1 MREHKYRAWNGTE
14 MVCPDYITRKGIAY
28 WKEDSLPNASVHIM
42 QYTGIKD
49 SDSTEIYEEDIF
61 IIRGNAYKV
70 EYFAALGKYVLSQEI
85 GIDSKYQIDLTSD
98 TVFLSKVIGNSFQNP
113 KLMDSTK

>member
-28 WKEDSLPNASVHIM
+28 WSENSLPDASVCIM

-49 SDSTEIYEEDIF
+49 NDSTEIYEEDIF
-61 IIRGNAYKV
+61 IIRGKTYKV
-70 EYFAALGKYVLSQEI
+70 EYFAALGRYVLSQEI
-85 GIDSKYQIDLTSD
+85 GIDSKYRIDLTSD
-98 TVFLSKVIGNSFQNP
+98 TVFLSKVRGNSFQNP
-113 KLMDSTK
+113 ELIDSTK